1 LEQTKAQA
9 RTVPLCGTCHNDALE
24 VFYDHF
30 DSLLIEDQDPDIE
43 RENIERVAIRLEWL
57 TERVF
62 SN

>member
-1 LEQTKAQA
+1 
-9 RTVPLCGTCHNDALE
+9 LE

-43 RENIERVAIRLEWL
+43 RENIARVAIRLEWL
-57 TERVF
+57 TDRVF